1 MGLVTPELG
10 TFIWM
15 FVSFASVFFLLKK
28 YVWPAIVDAIDER
41 NSSIKE
47 ALLSAESAKEEMTKL
62 HADNQKILKE
72 ARREREGML
81 KEAKEMGAQIV
92 SEAKRKATEEA
103 DKVVEAAR
111 QSIESEKYAAL
122 SEIKSQVASLSVE
135 IAEKVL
141 RHQLEDDQ
149 QQKDYF
155 QKLMKEVRIN

>member
-15 FVSFASVFFLLKK
+15 FVAFASVFFLLKK
-28 YVWPAIVDAIDER
+28 YAWPAIVDAIDER
-41 NSSIKE
+41 NNSIKE
-47 ALLSAESAKEEMTKL
+47 ALLSAESAKEEMAKL
-62 HADNQKILKE
+62 QADNEKILKE

-81 KEAKEMGAQIV
+81 KEAKEMGSQIV
-92 SEAKRKATEEA
+92 SEAKRKAGEEA
-103 DKVVEAAR
+103 EKVVEAAR
-111 QSIESEKYAAL
+111 QSIESEKSAAL
-122 SEIKSQVASLSVE
+122 NEIKTQVASLSVE

-141 RHQLEDDQ
+141 RRQFEDDQ